1 MQCGR
6 QIWISLNKHSV
17 WKIHCEQ
24 LFLYIPKPCTFF
36 SISEININSRAS
48 FSREG
53 EAVEYWQPPSS
64 QYWPGLDYDST
75 FAGIPKGNSKWFT
88 PDDKEY
94 PESFSPPVGSV
105 SLSASALCSP
115 PSAPTFILRGPV
127 AHLKRHLTLPK
138 LFGIVII
145 IPVLQLLAVQ
155 GDKIRRKCV
164 KE

>member
-1 MQCGR
+1 MVDKSEYLLTNIQCGKF
-6 QIWISLNKHSV
+6 IVSS
-17 WKIHCEQ
+17 
-24 LFLYIPKPCTFF
+24 FFYIFQNHAHF
-36 SISEININSRAS
+36 SALVKSTSIPGQASQGRARRWNTDSRPPASIDRAS
-48 FSREG
+48 IMTQPLRGFQKATPNDSRLMIRNT
-53 EAVEYWQPPSS
+53 QSLS
-64 QYWPGLDYDST
+64 L
-75 FAGIPKGNSKWFT
+75 
-88 PDDKEY
+88 
-94 PESFSPPVGSV
+94 PPVGSV

-155 GDKIRRKCV
+155 GDKIRRMCV